1 MLPEAVLELTMT
13 KPPMVVMACAAY
25 FAVTGAAFAQSAIPI
40 TNSDVAGEWR
50 LVVTPARD
58 QGRRISF
65 KSSDGREQL
74 DFPLT
79 VTAQPN
85 GRLSCVAAGNPAECR
100 IRDGDLVVVSGGGG
114 VRMTFTLT
122 DRTRGG
128 FSGTASL
135 RVRLLPIGGP
145 IGSVNMVRR

>member
-1 MLPEAVLELTMT
+1 MVN
-13 KPPMVVMACAAY
+13 PPLIVMACAA
-25 FAVTGAAFAQSAIPI
+25 FFVLSGTAFAQSAPPI
-40 TNSDVAGEWR
+40 TNRDVAGEWR

-58 QGRRISF
+58 QGRRITF

-85 GRLSCVAAGNPAECR
+85 GRLSCVADGNPAECR
-100 IRDGDLVVVSGGGG
+100 IRDGDLVIISSEDG

-122 DRTRGG
+122 DRTRAG
-128 FSGTASL
+128 FSRTASS

-145 IGSVNMVRR
+145 IGSVVMTRR

>member
-1 MLPEAVLELTMT
+1 MVN
-13 KPPMVVMACAAY
+13 PPLIVMACAA
-25 FAVTGAAFAQSAIPI
+25 FFVLSGTAFAQSAPPI
-40 TNSDVAGEWR
+40 TNRDVAGEWR
-50 LVVTPARD
+50 LVVMPARD
-58 QGRRISF
+58 QGRRITF

-85 GRLSCVAAGNPAECR
+85 GRLSCVADGSPAECR
-100 IRDGDLVVVSGGGG
+100 IRDGDLIIISSEEG

-122 DRTRGG
+122 DRTRAG

-145 IGSVNMVRR
+145 IGSVVMTRR

>member
-1 MLPEAVLELTMT
+1 MM
-13 KPPMVVMACAAY
+13 KPPLIVMACAA
-25 FAVTGAAFAQSAIPI
+25 FCVLSGTAFAQSAPPI
-40 TNSDVAGEWR
+40 TNRDVAGEWR

-58 QGRRISF
+58 QGRRITF

-74 DFPLT
+74 DLPLT

-85 GRLSCVAAGNPAECR
+85 GRLACVADGNPAECR
-100 IRDGDLVVVSGGGG
+100 IRDGDLVIISSEEG

-122 DRTRGG
+122 DRTRAG

-145 IGSVNMVRR
+145 IGSVVMTRR